1 MLILSSSLVG
11 QIKDITALR
20 ARIPTLR
27 DSTERVALYAR
38 LGMLYTNRSL
48 DSCYYFGARA
58 LDLAKRIK
66 DRPGEAEAMN
76 VLAFYYNEKDNPYLA
91 YKYVNE
97 SLVAFKRLGNKP
109 KVCELT
115 MNVGVLLSYEGKMD
129 QAMAQY
135 QRAYAL
141 SQHLV
146 QDSIK
151 PLVMLNLALAQSFT
165 PGAPDVLPLVD
176 EAEQLAEKQGNER
189 FVVIARLTR
198 NGARFRNG
206 VPADE
211 VIADQHALIATTKEL
226 GYEYFTALAYM
237 ELANMYLPLHTDSAL
252 RYFDRAIGLAEKTG
266 YEGLHFQTMAQA
278 YETLARIQPMPAQAN
293 VYGRRLLERSREKSL
308 ENQKTGM
315 DFLQLALNEQEVA
328 AAQAKLRLRRMLG
341 VLWGVIGLLAI
352 IFSLL
357 FFGMYRKKR
366 RLARIL
372 KDSNDRLAAQNNRL
386 EDNDA
391 FHQQLISIMSHDLRQ
406 PLSAMLMLGEGGMV
420 EQMSDEQRQYV
431 FDQISQ
437 NARTSLQAM
446 DGLVHWMK
454 LNTIGLAYTPAVV
467 SLKEN
472 MRDALRYNGAL
483 AAQKGIAVMDFIPE
497 SIDLLAQSEM
507 LLFVNRNILGNALRY
522 TPEGGKI
529 VLTAKRDGDG
539 NRVIVCIADS
549 GKGIPEQLLPY
560 VFAKERPET
569 VSAGSGLALI
579 VCHEM
584 ITKMN
589 GRIWAINNPEGGACF
604 YYSLPIAGPVST
616 YLAETNRSTGLS

>member
-1 MLILSSSLVG
+1 MMLVLCSSLIG
-11 QIKDITALR
+11 QIKDITALK

-66 DRPGEAEAMN
+66 DKPGEAEAMN
-76 VLAFYYNEKDNPYLA
+76 VLAFYYNEKANPYLA

-97 SLVAFKRLGNKP
+97 SLAAFKRLDNKP
-109 KVCELT
+109 KICELT

-135 QRAYAL
+135 EQAYNL
-141 SQHLV
+141 SQQLV

-151 PLVMLNLALAQSFT
+151 PLVMLNLALARSFT
-165 PGAPDVLPLVD
+165 PGAPDVLPLVE

-189 FVVIARLTR
+189 FVVIAGLTR
-198 NGARFRNG
+198 NGARFRSG
-206 VPADE
+206 VPPDG
-211 VIADQHALIATTKEL
+211 VIPDQLALIAATKRF

-237 ELANMYLPLHTDSAL
+237 ELANMYLPLNTDSAL
-252 RYFDRAIGLAEKTG
+252 RYFDSAIELADKTG
-266 YEGLHFQTMAQA
+266 YEGLHFQTMSQA
-278 YETLARIQPMPAQAN
+278 YETLARMQPIPAQAN
-293 VYGRRLLERSREKSL
+293 VYGRKLLELSREKSL
-308 ENQKTGM
+308 ENQKMGM

-328 AAQAKLRLRRMLG
+328 AAQAKLRLRRTLAA
-341 VLWGVIGLLAI
+341 LWGAIGMLAI
-352 IFSLL
+352 IFSGL
-357 FFGMYRKKR
+357 FFGLYRRKR
-366 RLARIL
+366 RLAKNL
-372 KDSNDRLAAQNNRL
+372 KDSNDRLGAQNDLL

-420 EQMSDEQRQYV
+420 EQMNDAQRQYV
-431 FDQISQ
+431 FDQISR

-454 LNTIGLAYTPAVV
+454 LNTIGLAYSPAVV
-467 SLKEN
+467 SLREN
-472 MRDALRYNGAL
+472 VRDALQYNSAL
-483 AAQKGIAVMDFIPE
+483 ADQKRIVFMDFIPE
-497 SIDLLAQSEM
+497 SIELLAQSEM

-529 VLTAKRDGDG
+529 VLTAKRDGG
-539 NRVIVCIADS
+539 QAIVCIADS
-549 GKGIPEQLLPY
+549 GKGIPEQVLPY
-560 VFAKERPET
+560 LFAKERPET
-569 VSAGSGLALI
+569 ANGGSGLALI

-589 GRIWAINNPEGGACF
+589 GRIWAANSPEGGARF
-604 YYSLPIAGPVST
+604 YYSLPIAPRT
-616 YLAETNRSTGLS
+616 IKD